1 MRHFDLRNGSSLADE
16 IRRRGIE
23 LLGEIPFPMTQ
34 DRFDFA
40 SSCLLLYEKHYPEII
55 LEIQSLAKG
64 LKVDEKIL
72 LALFFFLKFSPF
84 QWPF

>member
-16 IRRRGIE
+16 IRRRGID